1 MYLNKLLRAN
11 YIDFELFHAE
21 SHDCGSYAHVATVHC
36 ISILAINFELQHI
49 KPMCVCVTH
58 SLCIYEKSK
67 QQIALNKMRNVTRI
81 NLREVNDDRKK
92 IYFDDLYVDFHRRR
106 RRLNQNQQA

>member
-1 MYLNKLLRAN
+1 MQSHTIAVVMHMLPQFIAFQFWRLILN
-11 YIDFELFHAE
+11 Y
-21 SHDCGSYAHVATVHC
+21 
-36 ISILAINFELQHI
+36 SILSR
-49 KPMCVCVTH
+49 CVCVTH